1 MSPFDTELLAVLPT
15 LTIAREG
22 HFEYCWQVLEP
33 TATAQLS
40 EIAQDTD
47 SADQSV
53 QHDATE
59 LLVEEISID
68 GMCGVY

>member
-1 MSPFDTELLAVLPT
+1 MSPFDIDLFAVLPT
-15 LTIAREG
+15 LTLAREAPC
-22 HFEYCWQVLEP
+22 EYCWKVMEP
-33 TATAQLS
+33 TATAQIS
-40 EIAQDTD
+40 EITQDTD
-47 SADQSV
+47 SAKPTV

>member
-15 LTIAREG
+15 LTLAREVPL
-22 HFEYCWQVLEP
+22 EYCWQVMEP
-33 TATAQLS
+33 TTTAPAS
-40 EIAQDTD
+40 EIVQDTD
-47 SADQSV
+47 SVKQTVHQDV
-53 QHDATE
+53 TE

>member
-1 MSPFDTELLAVLPT
+1 MSPLCMALMTTLPT
-15 LTIAREG
+15 LTLAREG
-22 HFEYCWQVLEP
+22 PFEYCWQVMEP
-33 TATAQLS
+33 TTTAQIS

-47 SADQSV
+47 SVKQTVHQDV
-53 QHDATE
+53 TE

>member
-1 MSPFDTELLAVLPT
+1 M
-15 LTIAREG
+15 
-22 HFEYCWQVLEP
+22 EP
-33 TATAQLS
+33 TATAQIS

-47 SADQSV
+47 SADQAV